1 MTKGA
6 TDIVAKWDEKRGR
19 AARLSSFSVQS
30 LRGPG
35 EPFMHQSAARGGEAV
50 QRAQADP
57 ASLTSTDVLALQRT
71 IGNRATVQMLAPAKS
86 LAPRIPTARAV
97 NTPLSV
103 QRASMPNVSVQR
115 SPARIQRIGWK
126 NKLKSGFKSVSQGL
140 GLTAAVSW
148 MKTDP
153 KAREKT
159 VGQMSNDPF
168 EISGDNA
175 LASLFSSRVDLLP
188 YLIEYA
194 KKEWATDNIEAAA
207 AIVRYKQKSPTFGK
221 AQEIF
226 TRYIERGSDVEV
238 NISNEEYKAV
248 ADVLSQGPMAFTPAI
263 ADSLFNQVFDSL
275 MINIGDTWG
284 RLTGDKT
291 IENQLRVRTPI
302 GRLMDAR
309 AGRKFIDTG
318 EFPKQKR
325 RTALQYL
332 KPNMDY

>member
-1 MTKGA
+1 MTKGVA
-6 TDIVAKWDEKRGR
+6 DIVAKWDEKRGR
-19 AARLSSFSVQS
+19 PARLPSFSAQS
-30 LRGPG
+30 LPRSG
-35 EPFMHQSAARGGEAV
+35 EPFLHQSASRGGEAV

-57 ASLTSTDVLALQRT
+57 ASLTSTDLLALQRT

-86 LAPRIPTARAV
+86 LAPRIPIA
-97 NTPLSV
+97 
-103 QRASMPNVSVQR
+103 RASMPNISVQR

-153 KAREKT
+153 KEREKT

-188 YLIEYA
+188 YLIEFA
-194 KKEWATDNIEAAA
+194 QKEWASDNIEAAA

-226 TRYIERGSDVEV
+226 TRYIERGSAVEV
-238 NISNEEYKAV
+238 NISGEEYKAV
-248 ADVLSQGPMAFTPAI
+248 AEVLSQGPLAFTPAI
-263 ADSLFNQVFDSL
+263 ADSLFNQIFDSL

-284 RLTGDKT
+284 RLTSDKT